1 MTVPSDFQTLL
12 RVSLDKGAYFGTI
25 TDLSTQELEG
35 DVDLLPHL
43 ALLGPSATVVI
54 ASTDN
59 NVYLAWRITAW
70 K

>member
-1 MTVPSDFQTLL
+1 MTVPGGFQTLF
-12 RVSLDKGAYFGTI
+12 RASLDKGAYFGKI
-25 TDLSTQELEG
+25 TDLCTQELEG

-43 ALLGPSATVVI
+43 ALLGPPATVVI